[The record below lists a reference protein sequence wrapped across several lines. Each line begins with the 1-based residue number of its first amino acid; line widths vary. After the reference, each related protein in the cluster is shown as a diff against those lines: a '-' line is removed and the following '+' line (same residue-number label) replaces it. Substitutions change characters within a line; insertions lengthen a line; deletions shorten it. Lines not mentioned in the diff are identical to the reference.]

1 MVLRAQ
7 EILEL
12 VQGARVR
19 TLKARLP
26 DQVSQR
32 LKILAQLE
40 GIPVQNFIGII
51 IAGSVAKLWNE
62 TMSREMKKGE
72 E

>member
-1 MVLRAQ
+1 MVNAQ
-7 EILEL
+7 DILESIES
-12 VQGARVR
+12 AKVR
-19 TLKARLP
+19 TFKARLP

-32 LKILAQLE
+32 LKVLAQLE

-51 IAGSVAKLWNE
+51 ITGSVAKLWKE
-62 TMSREMKKGE
+62 TMSREQKKGE